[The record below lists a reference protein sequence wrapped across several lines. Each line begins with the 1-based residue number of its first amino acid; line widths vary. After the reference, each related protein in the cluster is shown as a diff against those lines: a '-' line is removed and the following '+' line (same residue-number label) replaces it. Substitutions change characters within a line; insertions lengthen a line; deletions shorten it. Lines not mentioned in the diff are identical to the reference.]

1 MTTWQPPIPSGALYS
16 PHAIA
21 LGPGLALLAW
31 CYDQVERDGSIQI
44 SLEKAA
50 ADIGKPYGTIR
61 DWWKALRGS
70 EGKSPFFSEITPC
83 GRKGWRVVFRTRW
96 LDWRIMRHNYPE
108 RRHFSD
114 EDTFTAEMSA
124 DNQQPDVDRGLSAE
138 ISAVNADSAEK
149 PAVSSQFERRD
160 FSDEDPAYKVLMDD
174 QESPPPPETKTQ
186 PPRANAAD
194 AAGGGGGEVADAPGR
209 WRDHPVY
216 QLLTQK
222 YGITYAD
229 RLMPKWQDAPADQVQ
244 KLLERLHKQHY
255 SANAPGVTAGRMYRA
270 LEVGPGVLLRP
281 PARAAPPPAPPPTP
295 VPRSDARAIAAIF
308 VEGRPNGKPPAD

>member
-1 MTTWQPPIPSGALYS
+1 MSWQPPIPSGALWS
-16 PHAIA
+16 KPMRS
-21 LGPGLALLAW
+21 LGPAKALIEY
-31 CYDQVERDGSIQI
+31 CYDIVRRDGWCHFK
-44 SLEKAA
+44 LVDV
-50 ADIGKPYGTIR
+50 ADAMVEPYVTVKR
-61 DWWKALRGS
+61 WWKTIEQANAEHGFFVEVRNRGRLGFELR
-70 EGKSPFFSEITPC
+70 FAD
-83 GRKGWRVVFRTRW
+83 RW
-96 LDWRIMRHNYPE
+96 LDWRILGQRSEPE
-108 RRHFSD
+108 GPKEVSKVIPLPQEEGSEKVSKVMLFNGI
-114 EDTFTAEMSA
+114 A
-124 DNQQPDVDRGLSAE
+124 PE
-138 ISAVNADSAEK
+138 IGSEI
-149 PAVSSQFERRD
+149 VSKEGSEVILLA
-160 FSDEDPAYKVLMDD
+160 PAYKVLIESD
-174 QESPPPPETKTQ
+174 QAPPPPPTQ

>member
-1 MTTWQPPIPSGALYS
+1 MPWHPPIPSEAVYSTEVAQLGAG
-16 PHAIA
+16 IR
-21 LGPGLALLAW
+21 LLW
-31 CYDQVERDGSIQI
+31 YVYNKVLRDGTVEFSP
-44 SLEKAA
+44 KAA
-50 ADIGKPYGTIR
+50 SSALSVPYETVRNWWQLLRDSGIVSVVQDKGKNGYL
-61 DWWKALRGS
+61 LRFGDD
-70 EGKSPFFSEITPC
+70 
-83 GRKGWRVVFRTRW
+83 W
-96 LDWRIMRHNYPE
+96 LDWHVMAANYGDVQRSNMPVE
-108 RRHFSD
+108 TQ
-114 EDTFTAEMSA
+114 EKSA
-124 DNQQPDVDRGLSAE
+124 STEFQRSNMPVEAVQPSFNG
-138 ISAVNADSAEK
+138 
-149 PAVSSQFERRD
+149 VSTEFQRSNMPV
-160 FSDEDPAYKVLMDD
+160 EDPAYKVLMDD
-174 QESPPPPETKTQ
+174 QDSPPPPPTQ

>member
-1 MTTWQPPIPSGALYS
+1 MPWQPPIPSGALWS
-16 PHAIA
+16 KPMRS
-21 LGPGLALLAW
+21 LGPAKALIEY
-31 CYDQVERDGSIQI
+31 CYDIVRRDGWCHFK
-44 SLEKAA
+44 LVDV
-50 ADIGKPYGTIR
+50 ADAMGEPYITVKR
-61 DWWKALRGS
+61 WWKTVEDANEQHGFFAEIKRRGVLGI
-70 EGKSPFFSEITPC
+70 E
-83 GRKGWRVVFRTRW
+83 VQLAARW
-96 LDWRIMRHNYPE
+96 LDWRIAARPE
-108 RRHFSD
+108 QDGPEEVSKVIPLAQEEGSKEVSKLILLDGINPREVSKEVSKEGSD
-114 EDTFTAEMSA
+114 LIPLA
-124 DNQQPDVDRGLSAE
+124 
-138 ISAVNADSAEK
+138 
-149 PAVSSQFERRD
+149 
-160 FSDEDPAYKVLMDD
+160 PAYKVLIESD
-174 QESPPPPETKTQ
+174 QTPPPPTQ
-186 PPRANAAD
+186 PPRANAAG

-255 SANAPGVTAGRMYRA
+255 SANAPGVTPGRMYRA

>member
-1 MTTWQPPIPSGALYS
+1 MPWQPPIPSGALWS
-16 PHAIA
+16 KPMRS
-21 LGPGLALLAW
+21 LGPAKALIEY
-31 CYDQVERDGSIQI
+31 CYDIVRRDGWCHFK
-44 SLEKAA
+44 LVDV
-50 ADIGKPYGTIR
+50 ADAMGEPYITVKR
-61 DWWKALRGS
+61 WWKTVEDANEQHGFFAEIKRRGVLGI
-70 EGKSPFFSEITPC
+70 E
-83 GRKGWRVVFRTRW
+83 VQLAARW
-96 LDWRIMRHNYPE
+96 LDWRIAARPE
-108 RRHFSD
+108 QDGPEEVSKVIHLAQEEGSKEVSKLILLDGINPREVSKEVSKEGSD
-114 EDTFTAEMSA
+114 LIPLA
-124 DNQQPDVDRGLSAE
+124 
-138 ISAVNADSAEK
+138 
-149 PAVSSQFERRD
+149 
-160 FSDEDPAYKVLMDD
+160 PAYKVLIESD
-174 QESPPPPETKTQ
+174 QTPPPPTQ

>member
-1 MTTWQPPIPSGALYS
+1 MPWQPPIPSGALWS
-16 PHAIA
+16 KPMRS
-21 LGPGLALLAW
+21 LGPAKALIEY
-31 CYDQVERDGSIQI
+31 CYDIVRRDGWCHFK
-44 SLEKAA
+44 LVDV
-50 ADIGKPYGTIR
+50 ADAMGEPYITVKR
-61 DWWKALRGS
+61 WWKTVEDANEQHGFFAEIKRRGVLGI
-70 EGKSPFFSEITPC
+70 E
-83 GRKGWRVVFRTRW
+83 VQLAARW
-96 LDWRIMRHNYPE
+96 LDWRIAARPE
-108 RRHFSD
+108 QDGPEEVSKVIHLAQEEGSKEVSKLILFDGINPREVSKEVSKEGSD
-114 EDTFTAEMSA
+114 LIPLA
-124 DNQQPDVDRGLSAE
+124 
-138 ISAVNADSAEK
+138 
-149 PAVSSQFERRD
+149 
-160 FSDEDPAYKVLMDD
+160 PAYKVLIESD
-174 QESPPPPETKTQ
+174 QTPPPPTQ

>member
-1 MTTWQPPIPSGALYS
+1 MRS
-16 PHAIA
+16 
-21 LGPGLALLAW
+21 LGPAKALIEY
-31 CYDQVERDGSIQI
+31 CYDIVRRDGWCHFK
-44 SLEKAA
+44 LVDV
-50 ADIGKPYGTIR
+50 ADAMGEPYITVKR
-61 DWWKALRGS
+61 WWKTVEDANEQHGFFAEIKRRGVLGI
-70 EGKSPFFSEITPC
+70 E
-83 GRKGWRVVFRTRW
+83 VQLAARW
-96 LDWRIMRHNYPE
+96 LDWRIAARPE
-108 RRHFSD
+108 QDGPEEVSKVIPLAQEEGSKEVSKLILLDGINPREVSKEVSKEGSD
-114 EDTFTAEMSA
+114 LIPLA
-124 DNQQPDVDRGLSAE
+124 
-138 ISAVNADSAEK
+138 
-149 PAVSSQFERRD
+149 
-160 FSDEDPAYKVLMDD
+160 PAYKVLIESD
-174 QESPPPPETKTQ
+174 QTPPPPTQ

>member
-1 MTTWQPPIPSGALYS
+1 MPWQPPIPSGALWS
-16 PHAIA
+16 KPMRG
-21 LGPGLALLAW
+21 LGPAKALIEY
-31 CYDQVERDGSIQI
+31 CYDIVRRDGWCHFK
-44 SLEKAA
+44 LVDV
-50 ADIGKPYGTIR
+50 ADAMGEPYITVKR
-61 DWWKALRGS
+61 WWKTVEDANEQHGFFAEIKRRGDLGI
-70 EGKSPFFSEITPC
+70 E
-83 GRKGWRVVFRTRW
+83 VQLAARW
-96 LDWRIMRHNYPE
+96 LDWRIAARPE
-108 RRHFSD
+108 QDGPEEVSKVIPLAQEEGSKEVSKLILFDGINPREVSKEVSKEGSD
-114 EDTFTAEMSA
+114 LIPLA
-124 DNQQPDVDRGLSAE
+124 
-138 ISAVNADSAEK
+138 
-149 PAVSSQFERRD
+149 
-160 FSDEDPAYKVLMDD
+160 PAYTVLIESD
-174 QESPPPPETKTQ
+174 QTPPPPTQ

>member
-1 MTTWQPPIPSGALYS
+1 MRS
-16 PHAIA
+16 
-21 LGPGLALLAW
+21 LGPAKTLIEY
-31 CYDQVERDGSIQI
+31 CYDIVRRDGWCHFK
-44 SLEKAA
+44 LVDV
-50 ADIGKPYGTIR
+50 ADAMGEPYITVKR
-61 DWWKALRGS
+61 WWKTVEDANEQHGFFAEIKRRGVLGI
-70 EGKSPFFSEITPC
+70 E
-83 GRKGWRVVFRTRW
+83 VQLAARW
-96 LDWRIMRHNYPE
+96 LDWRIAARPE
-108 RRHFSD
+108 QDGPEEVSKVIPLAQEEGSKEVSKLILLDGINPREVSKEVSKEGSD
-114 EDTFTAEMSA
+114 LIPLA
-124 DNQQPDVDRGLSAE
+124 
-138 ISAVNADSAEK
+138 
-149 PAVSSQFERRD
+149 
-160 FSDEDPAYKVLMDD
+160 PAYKVLMDD
-174 QESPPPPETKTQ
+174 QDSPPPPPTQ

>member
-1 MTTWQPPIPSGALYS
+1 MRS
-16 PHAIA
+16 
-21 LGPGLALLAW
+21 LGPAKALIEY
-31 CYDQVERDGSIQI
+31 CYDIVRRDGWCHFK
-44 SLEKAA
+44 LVDV
-50 ADIGKPYGTIR
+50 ADAMGEPYITVKR
-61 DWWKALRGS
+61 WWKTVEDANEQHGFFAEIKRRGVLGI
-70 EGKSPFFSEITPC
+70 E
-83 GRKGWRVVFRTRW
+83 VQLAARW
-96 LDWRIMRHNYPE
+96 LDWRIAARPE
-108 RRHFSD
+108 QDGPEEVSKVIHLAQEEGSKEVSKLILLDGINPREVSKEVSKEGSD
-114 EDTFTAEMSA
+114 LIPLA
-124 DNQQPDVDRGLSAE
+124 
-138 ISAVNADSAEK
+138 
-149 PAVSSQFERRD
+149 
-160 FSDEDPAYKVLMDD
+160 PAYKVLIESD
-174 QESPPPPETKTQ
+174 QTPPPPTQ

>member
-1 MTTWQPPIPSGALYS
+1 MPWQPPIPSGALWS
-16 PHAIA
+16 KPMRG
-21 LGPGLALLAW
+21 LGPAKALIEY
-31 CYDQVERDGSIQI
+31 CYDIVRRDGWCHFK
-44 SLEKAA
+44 LVDV
-50 ADIGKPYGTIR
+50 ADAMGEPYITVKR
-61 DWWKALRGS
+61 WWKTVEDANEQHGFFAEIKRRGVLGI
-70 EGKSPFFSEITPC
+70 E
-83 GRKGWRVVFRTRW
+83 VQLAARW
-96 LDWRIMRHNYPE
+96 LDWRIAARPE
-108 RRHFSD
+108 QDGPEEVSKVIPLAQEEGSKEVSKLILFDGINPREVSKEVSKEGSD
-114 EDTFTAEMSA
+114 LIPLA
-124 DNQQPDVDRGLSAE
+124 
-138 ISAVNADSAEK
+138 
-149 PAVSSQFERRD
+149 
-160 FSDEDPAYKVLMDD
+160 PAYKVLIESD
-174 QESPPPPETKTQ
+174 QTPPPPTQ
-186 PPRANAAD
+186 PPRANAAG

>member
-1 MTTWQPPIPSGALYS
+1 MPWQPPIPSGALWS
-16 PHAIA
+16 KPMRG
-21 LGPGLALLAW
+21 LGPAKALIEY
-31 CYDQVERDGSIQI
+31 CYDIVRRDGWCHFK
-44 SLEKAA
+44 LVDV
-50 ADIGKPYGTIR
+50 ADAMGEPYITVKR
-61 DWWKALRGS
+61 WWKTVEDANEQHGFFAEIKRRGVLGI
-70 EGKSPFFSEITPC
+70 E
-83 GRKGWRVVFRTRW
+83 VQLAARW
-96 LDWRIMRHNYPE
+96 LDWRIAARPE
-108 RRHFSD
+108 QDGPEEVSKVIPLAQEEGSKEVSKLILFDGINPREVSKEVSKEGSD
-114 EDTFTAEMSA
+114 LIPLA
-124 DNQQPDVDRGLSAE
+124 
-138 ISAVNADSAEK
+138 
-149 PAVSSQFERRD
+149 
-160 FSDEDPAYKVLMDD
+160 PAYKVLIESD
-174 QESPPPPETKTQ
+174 QTPPPPTQ

>member
-1 MTTWQPPIPSGALYS
+1 MRG
-16 PHAIA
+16 
-21 LGPGLALLAW
+21 LGPAKALIEY
-31 CYDQVERDGSIQI
+31 CYDIVRRDGWCHFK
-44 SLEKAA
+44 LVDV
-50 ADIGKPYGTIR
+50 ADAMGEPYITVKR
-61 DWWKALRGS
+61 WWKTVEDANEQHGFFAEIKRRGVLGI
-70 EGKSPFFSEITPC
+70 E
-83 GRKGWRVVFRTRW
+83 VQLAARW
-96 LDWRIMRHNYPE
+96 LDWRIAARPE
-108 RRHFSD
+108 QDGPEEVSKVIPLAQEEGSKEVSKLILFDGINPREVSKEVSKEGSD
-114 EDTFTAEMSA
+114 LIPLA
-124 DNQQPDVDRGLSAE
+124 
-138 ISAVNADSAEK
+138 
-149 PAVSSQFERRD
+149 
-160 FSDEDPAYKVLMDD
+160 PAYKVLIESD
-174 QESPPPPETKTQ
+174 QTPPPPTQ

>member
-1 MTTWQPPIPSGALYS
+1 MPWQPPIPSGALWS
-16 PHAIA
+16 KPMRG
-21 LGPGLALLAW
+21 LGPAKALIEY
-31 CYDQVERDGSIQI
+31 CYDIVRRDGWCHFK
-44 SLEKAA
+44 LVDV
-50 ADIGKPYGTIR
+50 ADAMGEPYITVKR
-61 DWWKALRGS
+61 WWKTVEDANEQHGFFAEIKRRGVLGI
-70 EGKSPFFSEITPC
+70 E
-83 GRKGWRVVFRTRW
+83 VQLAARW
-96 LDWRIMRHNYPE
+96 LDWRIAARPE
-108 RRHFSD
+108 QDGPEEVSKVIPLAQEEGSKEVSKLILLDGINPREVSKEVSKEGSD
-114 EDTFTAEMSA
+114 LIPLA
-124 DNQQPDVDRGLSAE
+124 
-138 ISAVNADSAEK
+138 
-149 PAVSSQFERRD
+149 
-160 FSDEDPAYKVLMDD
+160 PAYKVLIESD
-174 QESPPPPETKTQ
+174 QTPPPPTQ

>member
-1 MTTWQPPIPSGALYS
+1 MPWHPPIPSEAVYSTEVAQLGAG
-16 PHAIA
+16 IR
-21 LGPGLALLAW
+21 LLW
-31 CYDQVERDGSIQI
+31 YVYNKVLRDGTVEFSP
-44 SLEKAA
+44 KAA
-50 ADIGKPYGTIR
+50 SSALSVPYETVRNWWQLLRDSGIVSVEQDKGKNGFI
-61 DWWKALRGS
+61 LRVGDD
-70 EGKSPFFSEITPC
+70 
-83 GRKGWRVVFRTRW
+83 W
-96 LDWRIMRHNYPE
+96 LDWHVMAANYPGAAPVQRSNTTVE
-108 RRHFSD
+108 AQDKPASTDFQRPD
-114 EDTFTAEMSA
+114 LTAET
-124 DNQQPDVDRGLSAE
+124 AE
-138 ISAVNADSAEK
+138 RSVNG
-149 PAVSSQFERRD
+149 
-160 FSDEDPAYKVLMDD
+160 FSTVGQRSNTTVEASAYKVLMDD
-174 QESPPPPETKTQ
+174 QNPPPPPTPSPPEPAQ
-186 PPRANAAD
+186 PATGTALNS
-194 AAGGGGGEVADAPGR
+194 AGGGGGR

>member
-1 MTTWQPPIPSGALYS
+1 MPWQPPIPSGALWS
-16 PHAIA
+16 KPMRG
-21 LGPGLALLAW
+21 LGPAKALIEY
-31 CYDQVERDGSIQI
+31 CYDIVRRDGWCHFK
-44 SLEKAA
+44 LVDV
-50 ADIGKPYGTIR
+50 ADAMGEPYITVKR
-61 DWWKALRGS
+61 WWKTVEDANEQHGFFAEIKRRGVLGI
-70 EGKSPFFSEITPC
+70 E
-83 GRKGWRVVFRTRW
+83 VQLVARW
-96 LDWRIMRHNYPE
+96 LDWRIAARPE
-108 RRHFSD
+108 QDGPEEVSKVIPLAQEEGSKEVSKLILFDGINPREVSKEVSKEGSD
-114 EDTFTAEMSA
+114 LIPLA
-124 DNQQPDVDRGLSAE
+124 
-138 ISAVNADSAEK
+138 
-149 PAVSSQFERRD
+149 
-160 FSDEDPAYKVLMDD
+160 PAYKVLIESD
-174 QESPPPPETKTQ
+174 QTPPPPTQ

>member
-1 MTTWQPPIPSGALYS
+1 MPWQPPIPSGALWS
-16 PHAIA
+16 KPMRG
-21 LGPGLALLAW
+21 LGPAKALIEY
-31 CYDQVERDGSIQI
+31 CYDIVRRDGWCHFK
-44 SLEKAA
+44 LVDV
-50 ADIGKPYGTIR
+50 ADAMGEPYITVKR
-61 DWWKALRGS
+61 WWKTVEDANEQHGFFAEIKRRGVLGI
-70 EGKSPFFSEITPC
+70 E
-83 GRKGWRVVFRTRW
+83 VQLAARW
-96 LDWRIMRHNYPE
+96 LDWRIAARPE
-108 RRHFSD
+108 QDGPEEVSKVIPLAQEEGSKEVSKLILFDGINPREVSKEVSKEGSD
-114 EDTFTAEMSA
+114 LIPLA
-124 DNQQPDVDRGLSAE
+124 
-138 ISAVNADSAEK
+138 
-149 PAVSSQFERRD
+149 
-160 FSDEDPAYKVLMDD
+160 PAYKVLIESD
-174 QESPPPPETKTQ
+174 QTPPPPTQ

-295 VPRSDARAIAAIF
+295 VPRSDARAIAALLL
-308 VEGRPNGKPPAD
+308 EGRPNGKPNAD

>member
-1 MTTWQPPIPSGALYS
+1 MRG
-16 PHAIA
+16 
-21 LGPGLALLAW
+21 LGPAKALIEY
-31 CYDQVERDGSIQI
+31 CYDIVRRDGWCHFK
-44 SLEKAA
+44 LVDV
-50 ADIGKPYGTIR
+50 ADAMGEPYITVKR
-61 DWWKALRGS
+61 WWKTVEDANEQHGFFAEIKRRGVLGI
-70 EGKSPFFSEITPC
+70 E
-83 GRKGWRVVFRTRW
+83 VQLAARW
-96 LDWRIMRHNYPE
+96 LDWRIAARPE
-108 RRHFSD
+108 QDGPEEVSKVIPLAQEEGSKEVSKLILFDGINPREVSKEVSKEGSD
-114 EDTFTAEMSA
+114 LIPLA
-124 DNQQPDVDRGLSAE
+124 
-138 ISAVNADSAEK
+138 
-149 PAVSSQFERRD
+149 
-160 FSDEDPAYKVLMDD
+160 PAYKELIESD
-174 QESPPPPETKTQ
+174 QTPPPPTQ

>member
-1 MTTWQPPIPSGALYS
+1 MPWQPPIPSGALWS
-16 PHAIA
+16 KPMRS
-21 LGPGLALLAW
+21 LGPAKALIEY
-31 CYDQVERDGSIQI
+31 CYDIVRRDGWCHFK
-44 SLEKAA
+44 LVDV
-50 ADIGKPYGTIR
+50 ADAMGEPYITVKR
-61 DWWKALRGS
+61 WWKTVEDANEQHGFFAEIKRRGVLGI
-70 EGKSPFFSEITPC
+70 E
-83 GRKGWRVVFRTRW
+83 VQLAARW
-96 LDWRIMRHNYPE
+96 LDWRIAARPE
-108 RRHFSD
+108 QDGPEEVSKVIHLAQEEGSKEVSKLILLDGINPREVSKEVSKEGSD
-114 EDTFTAEMSA
+114 LIPLA
-124 DNQQPDVDRGLSAE
+124 
-138 ISAVNADSAEK
+138 
-149 PAVSSQFERRD
+149 
-160 FSDEDPAYKVLMDD
+160 PAYKVLIESD
-174 QESPPPPETKTQ
+174 QTPPPPPTQ
-186 PPRANAAD
+186 PPRANAAG

>member
-1 MTTWQPPIPSGALYS
+1 MPWQPPIPSGALWS
-16 PHAIA
+16 KPMRS
-21 LGPGLALLAW
+21 LGPAKALIEY
-31 CYDQVERDGSIQI
+31 CYDIVRRDGWCHFK
-44 SLEKAA
+44 LVDV
-50 ADIGKPYGTIR
+50 ADAMGEPYITVKR
-61 DWWKALRGS
+61 WWKTVEDANEQHGFFAEIKRRGVLGI
-70 EGKSPFFSEITPC
+70 E
-83 GRKGWRVVFRTRW
+83 VQLAARW
-96 LDWRIMRHNYPE
+96 LDWRIAARPE
-108 RRHFSD
+108 QDGPEEVSKVIPLAQEEGSKEVSKLILFDGINPREVSKEVSKEGSD
-114 EDTFTAEMSA
+114 LIPLA
-124 DNQQPDVDRGLSAE
+124 
-138 ISAVNADSAEK
+138 
-149 PAVSSQFERRD
+149 
-160 FSDEDPAYKVLMDD
+160 PAYKVLIESD
-174 QESPPPPETKTQ
+174 QTPPPPTQ

-281 PARAAPPPAPPPTP
+281 PARAAPPPAPPPVTP
-295 VPRSDARAIAAIF
+295 RGDARAIAALF
-308 VEGRPNGKPPAD
+308 VEGRTNVKPSAD